1 MGRAQKR
8 DADHSCCPI
17 FRPQLHKSH
26 PPPCPQRGACMAQSG
41 VEDEADHGVCTEGL
55 HHIRQQPWL
64 AVMDN
69 SE

>member
-1 MGRAQKR
+1 
-8 DADHSCCPI
+8 
-17 FRPQLHKSH
+17 
-26 PPPCPQRGACMAQSG
+26 MAQSG